1 MFIPN
6 ISLSQRQT
14 IRFSSHSHTTVG
26 ARSPRYFFLF
36 GGVALA
42 KLFLL
47 NHKRLSEVP
56 LYFCPLIRLSID
68 KSCTQS
74 SYVPSVLVRLNSDF
88 YVKEDRLHPL
98 RCHRL
103 RKTDRQNRMSPW
115 NAASSS
121 DWTPHVGPPTKR
133 AWVWMNADQANLS
146 NAPLLPCTF
155 LCFPSLSA
163 LWRPLAQADNRQ
175 LAVLTNYKCFALW
188 YQTVS
193 MSDCPLPH
201 FAAHLPIALLCRVT
215 RCLCPHFPILLYQSY
230 LA

>member
-14 IRFSSHSHTTVG
+14 IRLVG
-26 ARSPRYFFLF
+26 ARSPRYIFLF

-56 LYFCPLIRLSID
+56 LYFCPLIRLFID

-98 RCHRL
+98 RCQWL
-103 RKTDRQNRMSPW
+103 RKMDRQNRMSPW
-115 NAASSS
+115 NAASST

-146 NAPLLPCTF
+146 NAPLLHVLSF
-155 LCFPSLSA
+155 LCFPLS
-163 LWRPLAQADNRQ
+163 
-175 LAVLTNYKCFALW
+175 
-188 YQTVS
+188 
-193 MSDCPLPH
+193 
-201 FAAHLPIALLCRVT
+201 
-215 RCLCPHFPILLYQSY
+215 LLYGVPSPKRTTGN
-230 LA
+230 

>member
-14 IRFSSHSHTTVG
+14 IRFSPHSHTTVG

-56 LYFCPLIRLSID
+56 LYFCPLIRLFID

-103 RKTDRQNRMSPW
+103 RKTDRQSMKCSFFNRLDPACRTTHQACLGM
-115 NAASSS
+115 NERGSS
-121 DWTPHVGPPTKR
+121 
-133 AWVWMNADQANLS
+133 
-146 NAPLLPCTF
+146 
-155 LCFPSLSA
+155 
-163 LWRPLAQADNRQ
+163 
-175 LAVLTNYKCFALW
+175 
-188 YQTVS
+188 
-193 MSDCPLPH
+193 
-201 FAAHLPIALLCRVT
+201 
-215 RCLCPHFPILLYQSY
+215 QSI
-230 LA
+230 